1 MEKFEKS
8 RRRDKEREGGG
19 KREDD
24 KKSSSMIKTPITTRM
39 DSSVFC
45 LPTGRRNA
53 AILAS
58 SAPVFEDC
66 LALLQ
71 GPVCVLVHPS
81 LFSKEVIE
89 EILI

>member
-8 RRRDKEREGGG
+8 RRMDKEREGGG
-19 KREDD
+19 KKGDD
-24 KKSSSMIKTPITTRM
+24 KKSSMIKTPITTRM

-53 AILAS
+53 ATMAS
-58 SAPVFEDC
+58 SASVFEDC
-66 LALLQ
+66 LALPQ
-71 GPVCVLVHPS
+71 GPVCALVHPS

-89 EILI
+89 GILM